1 MQKNIPIVKRTRGW
15 LGEHATA
22 LGGRAESVCFS
33 AIGACELRC
42 NVVRT
47 NCRCFRWTKK
57 RAALSAR
64 RLMRSTKLAVL
75 YCTVDITGS
84 TNRKGSNRPFRSRE
98 ADSRRSN
105 GRDVGVVSPSKPRV
119 RCSGQRT
126 AKDEFTGRTGSLVCS
141 SGRLYSAY

>member
-1 MQKNIPIVKRTRGW
+1 
-15 LGEHATA
+15 
-22 LGGRAESVCFS
+22 
-33 AIGACELRC
+33 
-42 NVVRT
+42 
-47 NCRCFRWTKK
+47 
-57 RAALSAR
+57 
-64 RLMRSTKLAVL
+64 MRSTKLAVL

-126 AKDEFTGRTGSLVCS
+126 AKDEFTGRTGSLAWISTGPDLPNMVLGQTAHFRALSLRNYYAKWCADS
-141 SGRLYSAY
+141 PIAQRLLAQR